1 LQLWTSLLFI
11 IVDSIMYTT
20 ITYSIKE
27 SIFIFIKIVG
37 NMFKLEWNT
46 LILNY
51 LIILLIL
58 QQ

>member
-1 LQLWTSLLFI
+1 
-11 IVDSIMYTT
+11 MYTT

-46 LILNY
+46 LIL
-51 LIILLIL
+51 
-58 QQ
+58 